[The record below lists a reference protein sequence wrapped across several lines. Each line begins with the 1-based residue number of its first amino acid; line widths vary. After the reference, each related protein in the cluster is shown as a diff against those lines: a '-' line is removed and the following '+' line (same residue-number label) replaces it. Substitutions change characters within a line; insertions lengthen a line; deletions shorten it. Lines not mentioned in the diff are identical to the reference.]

1 MENGVESV
9 VGCPL
14 KFYKAFS
21 VLTLLACLSLSS
33 CYHQFATGGG
43 GGGGG
48 GNNNGNAFLNVTL
61 TSTPS
66 TTVFFPSLS
75 WQLGNVLLFDTAGVS
90 TSIAGGVDSGIF
102 DFARLQT
109 DTTYLGHVFVGAT
122 SYNKL
127 QVQFNSPVRF
137 SYVYNSTNGT
147 LFNGTSACA
156 PGLVCLIP
164 NTVPG
169 FSASTVTVP
178 ITFTATSN
186 TNTGIRINFDLS
198 KAVTIAG
205 SVMTFDFTQP
215 GAITV
220 TTLPPASSQIL
231 GLDTID
237 NATGVVTATSGT
249 SLTIGNF
256 SAGQTAFTVA
266 PNAAFN
272 DPSGICTPPASLSCL
287 AVDQNISIDGII
299 ASDGTRTA
307 TQIEFLD
314 PAPAVNELEGLI
326 ISPVTNNQF
335 KMLLTNG
342 MGSNI
347 LIVTSPVLVNLSGAT
362 TYFVDPKNLSGVVG
376 GNTLG
381 FLSQSDLVV
390 GQTVMVQGGTFSGNN
405 TSITNPTRVLLR
417 YSSISGTVQAP
428 GGNIFTL
435 TNVSPFFANLVNN
448 SVLVET
454 FSPGTAY
461 DNITNFA
468 GLSNVTNVSV
478 RGLYLNP
485 TSGATQPL
493 LAAKVRSH

>member
-1 MENGVESV
+1 M
-9 VGCPL
+9 
-14 KFYKAFS
+14 KFYKAF
-21 VLTLLACLSLSS
+21 LFPTLLACLSLSS
-33 CYHQFATGGG
+33 CYHEFPTGG

-48 GNNNGNAFLNVTL
+48 GNNNGNAFFNVTV

-66 TTVFFPSLS
+66 TTFFFPSLN
-75 WQLGNVLLFDTAGVS
+75 WQLGNVLLFNTAGVS
-90 TSIAGGVDSGIF
+90 TSIAGGVDSPIL

-109 DTTYLGHVFVGAT
+109 DSTYLGHAFVGAT

-137 SYVYNSTNGT
+137 SYVYNSTNAT
-147 LFNGTSACA
+147 LFSGTSACA
-156 PGLVCLIP
+156 PGLVCEIP

-178 ITFTATSN
+178 ITFTAAPN

-198 KAVTIAG
+198 KAVTTAG
-205 SVMTFDFTQP
+205 GMTFDFTQP
-215 GAITV
+215 GAITI
-220 TTLPPASSQIL
+220 TALPPASSQIL

-266 PNAAFN
+266 PNAVFN
-272 DPSGICTPPASLSCL
+272 DPLAICTPPASLSCL
-287 AVDQNISIDGII
+287 AVGQNITIEGVI

-314 PAPAVNELEGLI
+314 PAPAVNELEGII

-335 KMLLTNG
+335 KMVLTNG

-347 LIVTSPVLVNLSGAT
+347 LIVSSPVLVNLNGNE

-381 FLSQSDLVV
+381 FLSQSNLVV

-405 TSITNPTRVLLR
+405 TSITNPTRILLR

-461 DNITNFA
+461 DNISSFS

-478 RGLYLNP
+478 RGLYLDP

>member
-1 MENGVESV
+1 M
-9 VGCPL
+9 
-14 KFYKAFS
+14 KFYKAYLFP
-21 VLTLLACLSLSS
+21 TLLACISLSS
-33 CYHQFATGGG
+33 CYHEFPAG

-48 GNNNGNAFLNVTL
+48 GNNNGNAFLNVTV

-66 TTVFFPSLS
+66 TTFSFPSLS
-75 WQLGNVLLFDTAGVS
+75 WQIGNVLLFNTAGAS
-90 TSIAGGVDSGIF
+90 TSIAGGVDSPIF

-109 DTTYLGHVFVGAT
+109 DSTYLGHVFVGAT
-122 SYNKL
+122 NYNKI
-127 QVQFNSPVRF
+127 QVQFNSPPRF
-137 SYVYNSTNGT
+137 SYVYNSTNAT
-147 LFNGTSACA
+147 LFSGINACA

-178 ITFTATSN
+178 ITFTATAN

-198 KAVTIAG
+198 KAVTSAG
-205 SVMTFDFTQP
+205 GLTFDFTQP
-215 GAITV
+215 GAITII
-220 TTLPPASSQIL
+220 TLPPTSTQSS

-256 SAGQTAFTVA
+256 SSGQVAYTVA
-266 PNAAFN
+266 ANATFN
-272 DPSGICTPPASLSCL
+272 DPSGSICTPPAGLSCL
-287 AVDQNISIDGII
+287 ALNQNISIDGVI
-299 ASDGTRTA
+299 APDGTRTA
-307 TQIEFLD
+307 NVIEFLD
-314 PAPAVNELEGLI
+314 PAPAVNELEGII

-335 KMLLTNG
+335 KMVLTNG
-342 MGSNI
+342 MGSSFV
-347 LIVTSPVLVNLSGAT
+347 IVSSPVLVNLNGAA
-362 TYFVDPKNLSGVVG
+362 TYFIDPKNLGTPISQ
-376 GNTLG
+376 TG
-381 FLSQSDLVV
+381 FLSQSDLVL
-390 GQTVMVQGGTFSGNN
+390 GQTVMVQGGTFNGNN

-435 TNVSPFFANLVNN
+435 TNVSPFFSNLVNN
-448 SVLVET
+448 SVLVDT

-461 DNITNFA
+461 DNISSFA

-485 TSGATQPL
+485 NSGAAQPL